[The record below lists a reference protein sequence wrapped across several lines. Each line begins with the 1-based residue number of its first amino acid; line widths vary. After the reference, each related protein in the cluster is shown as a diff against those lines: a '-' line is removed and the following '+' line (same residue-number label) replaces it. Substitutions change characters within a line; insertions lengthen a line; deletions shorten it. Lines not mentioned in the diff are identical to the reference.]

1 MQHELVT
8 KRIYAHIRNSAPVT
22 PAGGFGKGYY
32 EGERAMILSGE
43 EVSAIQVHAKL
54 QTITIP
60 GWFLIP
66 QMPTGRG
73 QDVVVINGENA
84 GEEFLT
90 RKPNEDGTFPLGRR
104 GFWLRPQG
112 SARNHRCPPALS
124 VRPPHKTRLRSN

>member
-1 MQHELVT
+1 
-8 KRIYAHIRNSAPVT
+8 
-22 PAGGFGKGYY
+22 
-32 EGERAMILSGE
+32 MILSGE

-104 GFWLRPQG
+104 GFKGNLALRTMDASRLARCDPITKPQKK
-112 SARNHRCPPALS
+112 AL
-124 VRPPHKTRLRSN
+124 K

>member
-66 QMPTGRG
+66 QMPTRRG

-104 GFWLRPQG
+104 GFTG
-112 SARNHRCPPALS
+112 PALRTMDAS
-124 VRPPHKTRLRSN
+124 RLARCDPITKPQKKVLK